1 MAIYKCKVCGFVYDE
16 EKEGRPVSQLDACP
30 VCRQPV
36 SNLLPVS
43 DGMDCV
49 GRCDAADGAADGAGI
64 AADLSYDP
72 ATVRHDPSARY
83 MEEIHEMAV
92 TGKTIGGAMSTKM
105 PVPNWD
111 DILLLGS
118 QLNPAPLNDGDP
130 VDTRTVIG
138 KHAKKPMVL
147 ESPIYISHMSFGAL
161 SREVKVALAKGSAM
175 AKTAMCS
182 GEGGILPEEKESSY
196 KYIFEY
202 IPNKYSVTDENLRS
216 SDAIEIKIG
225 QGTKPG
231 MGGHLPGEKVTAEIA
246 AIRGKKQGED
256 IQSPSKFPEINSK
269 EDLRAMVSML
279 RERSE
284 GRPIGI
290 KIAAGNIERDLEHC
304 VFAGPDFITIDGRG
318 GATGS
323 SPLFL
328 REATTIPTVYALA
341 RARKYLDAV
350 HADIDLVITGGLRV
364 SADFAK
370 ALAMGADA
378 IAVASAPLIAAA
390 CQQYRIC
397 GTGSCPVG
405 VATQDPEL
413 RKRLQVDVAA
423 QRVAN
428 YLNVSTEELR
438 TFARVTGNTSVHGLS
453 MKNLVTLSSDMAAY
467 TGIRHAGQPCEEYN
481 ITPAEEIGRADFEKK
496 ENIKEERTMKKY
508 KCKICGEV
516 FEVKDGETPVCPLC
530 KATGDKLELIEEA
543 PANKYAG
550 TQTEKN
556 LHAAFD
562 GESGARNKYTYFASV
577 AKKEGYEQIA
587 ALFLKTAEN
596 EKEHAKMWF
605 KELNGI
611 GDTAANLAAA
621 AAGENYEWTDMYE
634 GFAKTAEEE
643 GFPELAAKFRMV
655 AAIEKHHEERYRA
668 LLKNVETAAVFEK
681 SEVKIWECRNCGHLV
696 VGTKAPEVC
705 PVCAHPQ
712 SYFEVHAENY

>member
-1 MAIYKCKVCGFVYDE
+1 MAVYKCKICGAVYDE
-16 EKEGRPVSQLDACP
+16 EKEGKPVSELDCCP
-30 VCRQPV
+30 VCRQPA
-36 SNLLPVS
+36 SNLVPVNEPGGEPAPKPYGGS
-43 DGMDCV
+43 
-49 GRCDAADGAADGAGI
+49 
-64 AADLSYDP
+64 LEYDRST
-72 ATVRHDPSARY
+72 ARDDPTSRY
-83 MEEIHEMAV
+83 MAEIHQMAV

-105 PVPNWD
+105 PMPNWD
-111 DILLLGS
+111 DILLLGG
-118 QLNPAPLNDGDP
+118 QLNPPPLNDGDP
-130 VDTRTVIG
+130 VDTVTVIG
-138 KHAKKPMVL
+138 KHARKPMVL
-147 ESPIYISHMSFGAL
+147 ESPVYISHMSFGAL
-161 SREVKVALAKGSAM
+161 SKEVKIALSKGSAM
-175 AKTAMCS
+175 AETAMCS
-182 GEGGILPEEKESSY
+182 GEGGILPEEKAAAY

-256 IQSPSKFPEINSK
+256 VQSPSKFPELNSK
-269 EDLRAMVSML
+269 EDLREMVDML
-279 RERSE
+279 RRRSD

-290 KIAAGNIERDLEHC
+290 KIAAGNIEQDLAYC
-304 VFAGPDFITIDGRG
+304 VYAQPDFITIDGRG

-328 REATTIPTVYALA
+328 REATTVPTVYALA
-341 RARKYLDAV
+341 RARKYLDSV
-350 HADIDLVITGGLRV
+350 GSDISLVITGGLRV

-378 IAVASAPLIAAA
+378 VAIASAGLIAAA

-397 GTGSCPVG
+397 GSGRCPVG

-413 RKRLQVDVAA
+413 RKRLNIEASA

-428 YLNVSTEELR
+428 FLNVSRDELR
-438 TFARVTGNTSVHGLS
+438 TFARVTGNHSVHGLS
-453 MKNLVTLSSDMAAY
+453 MDNLVTTDPDIARY
-467 TGIRHAGQPCEEYN
+467 TGIRHVGEPQKVVMEEK
-481 ITPAEEIGRADFEKK
+481 PKQEEKK
-496 ENIKEERTMKKY
+496 MTQY

-516 FEVKDGETPVCPLC
+516 FTVKDGETPVCPRC
-530 KATGDKLELIEEA
+530 GAKGDKLEVITSA
-543 PANKYAG
+543 PKNKYEG

-556 LHAAFD
+556 LHAAFS
-562 GESGARNKYTYFASV
+562 GESEARNKYTYFASV

-587 ALFLKTAEN
+587 SLFLKTAEN

-605 KELNGI
+605 KELSGI

-621 AAGENYEWTDMYE
+621 ADGENYEWTDMYE
-634 GFAKTAEEE
+634 GFAKTAEAE

-655 AAIEKHHEERYRA
+655 GAIEKHHEERYRA

-681 SEVKIWECRNCGHLV
+681 SEVKVWECRNCGHIV
-696 VGTKAPEVC
+696 VGTKAPEIC

-712 SYFEVHAENY
+712 SYFEISEANY